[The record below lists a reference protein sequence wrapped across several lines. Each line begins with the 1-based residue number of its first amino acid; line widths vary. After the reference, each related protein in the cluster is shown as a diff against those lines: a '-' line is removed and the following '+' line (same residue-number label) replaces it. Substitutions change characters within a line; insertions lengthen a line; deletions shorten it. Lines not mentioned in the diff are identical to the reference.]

1 MKHCSLWS
9 QLSLSGLL
17 FLPLMADAQLG
28 EVPITPA
35 PGANVMGAGT
45 CAVTTTPPAAIATQM
60 FVASAANQ
68 VVQNIASDIA
78 GMSRVLDGD
87 LQQLSVSQAAATD
100 SLYARLEKL
109 QLTALTAQQTLQN
122 TINFQSELSF
132 PHTSCGSMS
141 QATAMQ
147 IGSQT
152 GRSVTERL
160 SGEFARHRYG
170 FDTVEARRLMLDKID
185 TSAVTAQALFPG
197 NDTIDP
203 ARLESTEAL
212 AKAIV
217 DPEPPVNLPVGL
229 TQPALGRN
237 YENRR
242 KLMNAQELPS
252 EAAMMTVMTAKMP
265 SINGQ
270 AAVVRAMWEYMG
282 GKGDPPGL
290 TSEGLI
296 SPDAFLELQV
306 ASRYENP
313 NWFSDTTQ
321 RTPIGLQREQLLMEA
336 VRLHIEERSYELL
349 QRITVLLATM
359 NGQQVRQE
367 HGRALSELHQ
377 QVIAGTGDVRPQK

>member
-1 MKHCSLWS
+1 MKHTSLWS
-9 QLSLSGLL
+9 RLPLSGLL
-17 FLPLMADAQLG
+17 VLPLLADAQLG
-28 EVPITPA
+28 EVPITPV
-35 PGANVMGAGT
+35 PGANVIGAGT

-78 GMSRVLDGD
+78 GMSRVIDGD
-87 LQQLSVSQAAATD
+87 LQQLSVAQAAATD

-109 QLTALTAQQTLQN
+109 QLTSLTAQQTLQN

-132 PHTSCGSMS
+132 PHVSCGSMS

-170 FDTVEARRLMLDKID
+170 FNTLEARRLMLDRID
-185 TSAVTAQALFPG
+185 ASAVTAQALFPG
-197 NDTIDP
+197 NDTIEP
-203 ARLESTEAL
+203 SRLESTEAL

-217 DPEPPVNLPVGL
+217 DPEPAVNLPTGL
-229 TQPALGRN
+229 TQRALGRN

-252 EAAMMTVMTAKMP
+252 EAAMMSVMTGKMP
-265 SINGQ
+265 SISGQ
-270 AAVVRAMWEYMG
+270 AVAVRAMWEYMG

-290 TSEGLI
+290 TPGRLI

-349 QRITVLLATM
+349 QRIAVLLASM

-367 HGRALSELHQ
+367 HGPALSELRQ
-377 QVIAGTGDVRPQK
+377 QVIASTGDVKPR